1 MSGFRVPIQLGASML
16 KRPVSNLGIRYPLAG
31 PKGKPTREMRSGIDI
46 ATVGLSRPIGTTINL
61 RPFSHVI

>member
-1 MSGFRVPIQLGASML
+1 MGGCRPPIKLRLSKF
-16 KRPVSNLGIRYPLAG
+16 KRPVTNLGIRYPLAG